1 MSRSQASVNLW
12 NVSYL
17 GPKQSH
23 SGGSKGCMREIIKSA
38 IFWRAKKATDRKWTV
53 PSFSTN
59 SIWEGLVYRNSSG
72 PNEEYVTFRAKGCL
86 ADLNDQTSQSRP
98 EKLLFYLTISPWLE
112 KNPPF
117 NPTTAALS
125 RSNFLH
131 FDLGHMAVHRLN
143 HRLGN
148 FYNLL
153 LNCSA
158 LEKDS
163 MKGFSK
169 NLHSDKEN
177 DCLGLPSTHENLEDR
192 SVTCQYMTL
201 GGGKQLAPS
210 HSSQASTWCT
220 WGCSTI
226 RSCSW
231 TWRVQWRMRRNLHLS
246 AESFWNTQLLLRSDP
261 VHKNGLLVI
270 LVLSIQARNRWM

>member
-1 MSRSQASVNLW
+1 VDLFLHFLPIPFWERLVCRKSSV
-12 NVSYL
+12 
-17 GPKQSH
+17 
-23 SGGSKGCMREIIKSA
+23 
-38 IFWRAKKATDRKWTV
+38 
-53 PSFSTN
+53 
-59 SIWEGLVYRNSSG
+59 
-72 PNEEYVTFRAKGCL
+72 PNENICDQTPAKGCL

-201 GGGKQLAPS
+201 GGREAAGSQPFQPSFNLMYLGMFHNSFLQLNLKGS
-210 HSSQASTWCT
+210 VEDEEESY
-220 WGCSTI
+220 
-226 RSCSW
+226 
-231 TWRVQWRMRRNLHLS
+231 LHLS
-246 AESFWNTQLLLRSDP
+246 AESFWNTQLLLKSDP

-270 LVLSIQARNRWM
+270 LVLSIQARNR